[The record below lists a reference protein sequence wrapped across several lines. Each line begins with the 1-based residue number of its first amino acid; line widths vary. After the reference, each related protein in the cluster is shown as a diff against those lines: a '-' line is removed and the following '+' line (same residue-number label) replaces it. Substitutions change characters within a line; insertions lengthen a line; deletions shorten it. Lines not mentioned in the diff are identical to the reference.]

1 MSVRFRDL
9 GVAMRIRHFGGIET
23 ASTHDELGSILR
35 FNDPI
40 NFCEESKNKEG
51 IILRIA
57 VMIQGEI
64 EWRKKRFCLT
74 CTE

>member
-1 MSVRFRDL
+1 MDLNMGQRDKS
-9 GVAMRIRHFGGIET
+9 RHYDSERK
-23 ASTHDELGSILR
+23 LR
-35 FNDPI
+35 FNDPV

-57 VMIQGEI
+57 VMIPGEI